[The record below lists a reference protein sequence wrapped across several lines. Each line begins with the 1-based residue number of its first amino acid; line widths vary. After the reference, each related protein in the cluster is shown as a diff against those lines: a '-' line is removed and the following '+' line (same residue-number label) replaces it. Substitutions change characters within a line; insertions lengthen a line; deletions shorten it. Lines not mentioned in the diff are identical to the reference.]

1 MSVALFALGAI
12 GFAITNGFIVCRA
25 LDGLY
30 DDEGQRQP
38 R

>member
-12 GFAITNGFIVCRA
+12 GFAITNGFLVCRA
-25 LDGLY
+25 LDGMF
-30 DDEGQRQP
+30 DEAAERSA

>member
-12 GFAITNGFIVCRA
+12 GFAVTNGFIVCRA
-25 LDGLY
+25 LDGMF
-30 DDEGQRQP
+30 DDEGQRQA

>member
-25 LDGLY
+25 LD
-30 DDEGQRQP
+30 DMFEDADR
-38 R
+38 RAAR